1 MKRRACIWVLLAAS
15 ALPYGCQDRREVPA
29 VTLGSRRWLVDL
41 ATTRQQRYTGLSERQ
56 HLGENVGML
65 FIYPQPKVLEFCM
78 RGCYIPLDIAFLD
91 ADRRVVAMHTMAV
104 EPDLAGRAVYSSD
117 VPAQYALEVGAGQLA
132 RAGVHLGD
140 RADFSPAIP
149 PPAKA
154 EPGL

>member
-1 MKRRACIWVLLAAS
+1 LKRRVCIWVLLAAS
-15 ALPYGCQDRREVPA
+15 ALPGGCQDRQEAPA

-41 ATTRQQRYTGLSERQ
+41 ATTRQQRYTGLSGRQ

-65 FIYPQPKVLEFCM
+65 FIYPEPKVLEFCM

-91 ADRRVVAMHTMAV
+91 ADRRVVAMHTMSV
-104 EPDLAGRAVYSSD
+104 EPDLIGQVAYSSD

-132 RAGVHLGD
+132 RAGVRLGD
-140 RADFSPAIP
+140 QADFSPAVP

-154 EPGL
+154 EAGL